1 MIKGCLGIILIVVIL
16 NVVIRVGGCVYDAAK
31 KKTGE
36 LNAWRDARLA
46 EKTKQAEEE
55 RAKKEAAEKIAAE
68 KRQRE
73 EAEAAAR
80 RRQEIKEDKLRTFA
94 LKDAPTVWNAY
105 QALTSEIEV
114 QGKKIEELRQTLA
127 TFGRDPEEDAD
138 FRRIRT
144 MRDEMIRSRRSLHAR
159 LEDAYIAARKY
170 EASPSRK
177 DYQELHKKA
186 LEDGIKEA
194 DAATARFK
202 EMRLNK

>member
-80 RRQEIKEDKLRTFA
+80 RRQEIKEEKLRTFA
-94 LKDAPTVWNAY
+94 LKDAPTVWNVY
-105 QALTSEIEV
+105 QSLKGEIDIQGRKIDELRETLTS
-114 QGKKIEELRQTLA
+114 
-127 TFGRDPEEDAD
+127 FGRDPNQDSD
-138 FRRIRT
+138 FQRI
-144 MRDEMIRSRRSLHAR
+144 MALRDEMIKSLNALHDK

-170 EASPSRK
+170 EAAPSRK

-186 LEDGIKEA
+186 LEDGVKEA